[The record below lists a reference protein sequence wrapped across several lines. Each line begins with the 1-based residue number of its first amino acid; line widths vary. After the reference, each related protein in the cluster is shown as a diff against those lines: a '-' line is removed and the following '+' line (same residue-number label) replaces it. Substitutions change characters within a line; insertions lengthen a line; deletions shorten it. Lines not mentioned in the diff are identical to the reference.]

1 MNTAK
6 KPERPLL
13 ARVISMEGAL
23 AAFGLYSLGSG
34 LWQGEVIPIFWGM
47 TILVGLVVLMLV
59 RRRDWQRH
67 WELVAKQHSS
77 TPPRDSDPPAA

>member
-6 KPERPLL
+6 KPERPRL
-13 ARVISMEGAL
+13 ARIISMEGAI

-34 LWQGEVIPIFWGM
+34 LWQGEVIPIFWGL
-47 TILVGLVVLMLV
+47 TILVGLVVLTLV

-67 WELVAKQHSS
+67 WELVARQHAS
-77 TPPRDSDPPAA
+77 TSPRDSDPPDA

>member
-1 MNTAK
+1 MNMTG

-13 ARVISMEGAL
+13 ARIISMEGAM

-34 LWQGEVIPIFWGM
+34 LWRGDLIPVFWGV
-47 TILVGLVVLMLV
+47 TILAGLVVLTVV

-67 WELVAKQHSS
+67 WELVARQQTS
-77 TPPRDSDPPAA
+77 TPSRDSESPSA